1 MEISLQSILMS
12 GNSNQANQWMLKIE
26 LSKIAF
32 TMVFWS
38 ARLDSYAREWKQYT
52 MVRRVILGSD
62 KEKKRIYER

>member
-1 MEISLQSILMS
+1 MS
-12 GNSNQANQWMLKIE
+12 GNSNQANQWMFKIE

-32 TMVFWS
+32 NMVFWS
-38 ARLDSYAREWKQYT
+38 PRLDSYAREWKQYN